1 MILYYMIWLIYVIA
15 QDYMKKKSVPNLTTV
30 YILLHQHIDYIGK
43 GDGPP
48 THDAYRSWL
57 AMETDAMELWA
68 QRGGGLELCSYWV
81 SRALATFTQYES
93 QNTWTQLY
101 NVTWSD
107 NLSISELPWC

>member
-48 THDAYRSWL
+48 THDAYRS
-57 AMETDAMELWA
+57 
-68 QRGGGLELCSYWV
+68 
-81 SRALATFTQYES
+81 
-93 QNTWTQLY
+93 
-101 NVTWSD
+101 
-107 NLSISELPWC
+107 